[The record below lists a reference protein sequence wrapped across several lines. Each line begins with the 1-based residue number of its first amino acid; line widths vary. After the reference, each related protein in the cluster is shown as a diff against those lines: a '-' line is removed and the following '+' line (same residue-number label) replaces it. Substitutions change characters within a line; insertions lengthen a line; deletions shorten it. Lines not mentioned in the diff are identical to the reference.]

1 MGQTRPLF
9 GLFLFFSQ
17 RKDKYSTN
25 FTINDKSIDGVLGNR
40 TRGGMMEGADESTM
54 AAPYRLPG
62 LYKPPAHPCPWAWC
76 FGAEF

>member
-9 GLFLFFSQ
+9 GLFSFFSQ

-40 TRGGMMEGADESTM
+40 TRGGMMEGADESTELW
-54 AAPYRLPG
+54 RH
-62 LYKPPAHPCPWAWC
+62 PPLT
-76 FGAEF
+76 FTL